1 MMKLK
6 NILGITVVL
15 MATVTLQAQT
25 YNDSVRVRTWSVY
38 MQGGISSY
46 HGVRSELFD
55 NSKRTMAPD
64 LNLGVKYNIQP
75 WVRLGVNAGYTMLKS
90 SGNHSLSITTTD
102 HNFLIGDRTGTLELK
117 SDRLQNLNNTYL
129 AGVDAN
135 ADFNIL
141 EIWPKRKAQW
151 LSLYAGAGVGYMRGW
166 NRNSQ
171 TWSYNERATAT
182 GDAYFNGYSHSYL
195 KSSEDKKHFNA
206 LYIPLSLSL
215 EFDIQRQLTLG
226 VIGQYKCIPTKS
238 DFSPKGI
245 YSAGVVIRY
254 NFVKSKSKLQRKQIA
269 DLYSELDAS
278 QVDCASAKATLQR
291 QSIEEMERLKKEADE
306 LIRQIESINSTA
318 AGKGE
323 ETSAIIYFE
332 NDSWELSS
340 KGGEQLQVLAEKLK
354 THPEKKIMLISSAN
368 TVGHENRN
376 KKLSSNRLNTV
387 KQFLLSQG
395 VSDTQFKTEVSLG
408 DYGMTTSSDCRR
420 VIVITQ
426 P

>member
-151 LSLYAGAGVGYMRGW
+151 LILYAGAGVGYMRGW

-291 QSIEEMERLKKEADE
+291 QSREEMERLKKEAVD
-306 LIRQIESINSTA
+306 LKRQIESLNSTA

>member
-245 YSAGVVIRY
+245 YSAGVDIRD
-254 NFVKSKSKLQRKQIA
+254 NFVKSKRNLKRKQNA
-269 DLYSELDAS
+269 ELYSELDAS

-291 QSIEEMERLKKEADE
+291 QSREEMERLKKEADE
-306 LIRQIESINSTA
+306 LKRQIESINSTA

>member
-1 MMKLK
+1 
-6 NILGITVVL
+6 

-278 QVDCASAKATLQR
+278 QVDYASAKATLQR
-291 QSIEEMERLKKEADE
+291 QSREEMERLKKEADE
-306 LIRQIESINSTA
+306 LKRQIESINSTA

-387 KQFLLSQG
+387 KQF
-395 VSDTQFKTEVSLG
+395 FKGGET
-408 DYGMTTSSDCRR
+408 MR
-420 VIVITQ
+420 VKVRSV
-426 P
+426 

>member
-291 QSIEEMERLKKEADE
+291 QSREEMERLKKEADE
-306 LIRQIESINSTA
+306 LKRQIESINSTA

-332 NDSWELSS
+332 NESGELSS

>member
-90 SGNHSLSITTTD
+90 SGNHSLSISTTD

-291 QSIEEMERLKKEADE
+291 QSREEMERLKKEADE
-306 LIRQIESINSTA
+306 LKRQIESINSTA

-368 TVGHENRN
+368 TVGHENIN
-376 KKLSSNRLNTV
+376 KKLSYYRLNTV

>member
-1 MMKLK
+1 MMKFK

-90 SGNHSLSITTTD
+90 SGNHSFSITTTD

-151 LSLYAGAGVGYMRGW
+151 LNLYAGAGVGYMRGW

-291 QSIEEMERLKKEADE
+291 QSRDE
-306 LIRQIESINSTA
+306 LKRQIESINSTA

>member
-151 LSLYAGAGVGYMRGW
+151 LSLYAGAGVGYMRGG

-291 QSIEEMERLKKEADE
+291 QSREEMERLKKEADE
-306 LIRQIESINSTA
+306 LKRQIESINSTA

>member
-238 DFSPKGI
+238 NFSPKGI
-245 YSAGVVIRY
+245 YSAGDVILY

-291 QSIEEMERLKKEADE
+291 QSREEMERLKKEADE
-306 LIRQIESINSTA
+306 LKRQIESINSTA

>member
-151 LSLYAGAGVGYMRGW
+151 LSLYAGAGVGYMRDW

-291 QSIEEMERLKKEADE
+291 QSREEMERLKKEADE
-306 LIRQIESINSTA
+306 LKRQIESINSTA

>member
-245 YSAGVVIRY
+245 YIAVVVIRY

-291 QSIEEMERLKKEADE
+291 QSREEMERLKKEADE
-306 LIRQIESINSTA
+306 LKRQIESINSTA

>member
-278 QVDCASAKATLQR
+278 QVDYASAKATLQR
-291 QSIEEMERLKKEADE
+291 QSREEMERLKKEADE
-306 LIRQIESINSTA
+306 LKRQIESINSTA

-387 KQFLLSQG
+387 KQF
-395 VSDTQFKTEVSLG
+395 FKGGET
-408 DYGMTTSSDCRR
+408 MR
-420 VIVITQ
+420 VKVRSV
-426 P
+426 

>member
-291 QSIEEMERLKKEADE
+291 QS
-306 LIRQIESINSTA
+306 
-318 AGKGE
+318 
-323 ETSAIIYFE
+323 
-332 NDSWELSS
+332 
-340 KGGEQLQVLAEKLK
+340 
-354 THPEKKIMLISSAN
+354 EKKWS
-368 TVGHENRN
+368 G
-376 KKLSSNRLNTV
+376 
-387 KQFLLSQG
+387 
-395 VSDTQFKTEVSLG
+395 
-408 DYGMTTSSDCRR
+408 
-420 VIVITQ
+420 
-426 P
+426 

>member
-238 DFSPKGI
+238 DFSPKGL
-245 YSAGVVIRY
+245 YSAGVVIRD

-291 QSIEEMERLKKEADE
+291 QSREEMERLKKEADE
-306 LIRQIESINSTA
+306 LKRQIESINSTA

>member
-117 SDRLQNLNNTYL
+117 YL

-291 QSIEEMERLKKEADE
+291 QSREEMERLKKEADE
-306 LIRQIESINSTA
+306 LKRQIESINSTA

>member
-254 NFVKSKSKLQRKQIA
+254 NFVKSKLQRKQIA

-291 QSIEEMERLKKEADE
+291 QSREEMERLKKEADE
-306 LIRQIESINSTA
+306 LKRQIESINSTA

>member
-269 DLYSELDAS
+269 DLYS

-291 QSIEEMERLKKEADE
+291 QSREEMERLKKEADE
-306 LIRQIESINSTA
+306 LKRQIESINSTA

>member
-291 QSIEEMERLKKEADE
+291 QSREEMERLKKEADE
-306 LIRQIESINSTA
+306 LKRQIESINSTA

-387 KQFLLSQG
+387 KQFCLAKVSVTLSLRL
-395 VSDTQFKTEVSLG
+395 K
-408 DYGMTTSSDCRR
+408 
-420 VIVITQ
+420 
-426 P
+426 

>member
-15 MATVTLQAQT
+15 MATVTLQAQS

-226 VIGQYKCIPTKS
+226 VIGLYKCIPTKS
-238 DFSPKGI
+238 DI
-245 YSAGVVIRY
+245 
-254 NFVKSKSKLQRKQIA
+254 KSKSKLQRKQIA

-291 QSIEEMERLKKEADE
+291 QSREEMERLKKEADE
-306 LIRQIESINSTA
+306 LKRQIESINSTA

>member
-1 MMKLK
+1 M
-6 NILGITVVL
+6 ID
-15 MATVTLQAQT
+15 
-25 YNDSVRVRTWSVY
+25 DSLV
-38 MQGGISSY
+38 
-46 HGVRSELFD
+46 H
-55 NSKRTMAPD
+55 TMAPD

-291 QSIEEMERLKKEADE
+291 QSREEMERLKKEADE
-306 LIRQIESINSTA
+306 LKRQIESINSTA

>member
-151 LSLYAGAGVGYMRGW
+151 LSLYAGAGYMRGW

-291 QSIEEMERLKKEADE
+291 QSREEMERLKKEADE
-306 LIRQIESINSTA
+306 LKRQIESINSTA

>member
-1 MMKLK
+1 
-6 NILGITVVL
+6 
-15 MATVTLQAQT
+15 
-25 YNDSVRVRTWSVY
+25 
-38 MQGGISSY
+38 
-46 HGVRSELFD
+46 
-55 NSKRTMAPD
+55 
-64 LNLGVKYNIQP
+64 
-75 WVRLGVNAGYTMLKS
+75 MLKS

-291 QSIEEMERLKKEADE
+291 QSREEMERLKKEADE
-306 LIRQIESINSTA
+306 LKRQIESINSTA

-332 NDSWELSS
+332 NDPWELSS

>member
-46 HGVRSELFD
+46 HGVSSELFD

-291 QSIEEMERLKKEADE
+291 QSREEMERLKKEADE
-306 LIRQIESINSTA
+306 LKRQIESINSTA

-332 NDSWELSS
+332 NDLWELSS

>member
-129 AGVDAN
+129 AGEDAN
-135 ADFNIL
+135 AGFNIL

-291 QSIEEMERLKKEADE
+291 QSREEMERLKKEADE
-306 LIRQIESINSTA
+306 LKRQIESINSTA

>member
-1 MMKLK
+1 
-6 NILGITVVL
+6 

-182 GDAYFNGYSHSYL
+182 GDAYFNGNTHSNL

-291 QSIEEMERLKKEADE
+291 QSREEMERLKKEADE
-306 LIRQIESINSTA
+306 LKRQIESINSTA

>member
-171 TWSYNERATAT
+171 TLSYNERATAT

-291 QSIEEMERLKKEADE
+291 QSREEMERLKKEADE
-306 LIRQIESINSTA
+306 LKRQIESINSTA

>member
-1 MMKLK
+1 MMKFK

-25 YNDSVRVRTWSVY
+25 YNDR
-38 MQGGISSY
+38 
-46 HGVRSELFD
+46 VRSELFD

-90 SGNHSLSITTTD
+90 SGNHSFSITTTD

-151 LSLYAGAGVGYMRGW
+151 LNLYAGAGVGYMRGW

-291 QSIEEMERLKKEADE
+291 QSREEMERLKKEADE
-306 LIRQIESINSTA
+306 LKRQIESINSTA